1 MLEAIEVSSPDPLD
15 IFRERAG
22 AKAMLV
28 EYGDLAFLDAVDA
41 LQADAEFDGL
51 VDQFGQET
59 IQQIMACA
67 FGGTR

>member
-1 MLEAIEVSSPDPLD
+1 MIQASRVSPDPLD
-15 IFRERAG
+15 VFRERAE

-51 VDQFGQET
+51 PDQYGADAVQA
-59 IQQIMACA
+59 IMAAA